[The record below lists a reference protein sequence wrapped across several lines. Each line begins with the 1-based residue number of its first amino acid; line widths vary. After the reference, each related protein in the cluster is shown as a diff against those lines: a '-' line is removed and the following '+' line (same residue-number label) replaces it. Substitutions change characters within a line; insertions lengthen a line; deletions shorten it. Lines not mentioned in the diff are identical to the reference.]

1 MAVNKRNPGTKN
13 PSAPA
18 ASAAKKKKT
27 QITGFIS
34 DLDCYLF
41 GAGTH
46 YDIYQKLGAHPK
58 TYKGKEGIY
67 FAVWAPHA
75 REVHLVGDFN
85 GWNPEANPMTK
96 IPDSGIW
103 EYFNPGMQMGELYKF
118 AITTESGKILYKA
131 DPFAFSAEYRPGTA
145 SVTTDI
151 QGFHWT
157 DKDWIEKRAAQ
168 DVQKMPIS
176 IYEVH
181 LGSWRKK
188 NREEKDGCYTY
199 TEAAHEL
206 AAYVKEMGY
215 THVEL
220 MGIAEHPFDG
230 SWGYQVTGYYAPTSR
245 YGMPK
250 DFMYFIN
257 YLHRSGIGVILDWVP
272 AHFPKDAHGLA
283 DFDGEPLFE

>member
-1 MAVNKRNPGTKN
+1 M
-13 PSAPA
+13 
-18 ASAAKKKKT
+18 
-27 QITGFIS
+27 
-34 DLDCYLF
+34 
-41 GAGTH
+41 
-46 YDIYQKLGAHPK
+46 
-58 TYKGKEGIY
+58 
-67 FAVWAPHA
+67 WAPHA

-206 AAYVKEMGY
+206 AAYVKG
-215 THVEL
+215 
-220 MGIAEHPFDG
+220 DG
-230 SWGYQVTGYYAPTSR
+230 LYPCG
-245 YGMPK
+245 
-250 DFMYFIN
+250 
-257 YLHRSGIGVILDWVP
+257 
-272 AHFPKDAHGLA
+272 A
-283 DFDGEPLFE
+283 DGDRGTPL